1 MHRCTSFKKGVYRY
15 ILRRFSGSMLNGK
28 VRGSKHRWFENGK
41 CEIKKRER
49 KKKMKKKKRNTRLI
63 LVRVWLQMVVKEF
76 VRSALSLIERFLKAV
91 FLLSFFSTVCI
102 YKCVCVSYAL
112 CQYLLKM
119 LTKRIN
125 TNKYKNSLL
134 YKQFLASLFD

>member
-1 MHRCTSFKKGVYRY
+1 MHRCTSFKKKGVYRY
-15 ILRRFSGSMLNGK
+15 ILRRFSGSMLKGK

-49 KKKMKKKKRNTRLI
+49 EKKMKKKKRNTRLI

-91 FLLSFFSTVCI
+91 FLLSFFILSI
-102 YKCVCVSYAL
+102 YIYVCVCVL
-112 CQYLLKM
+112 CSVPVFV
-119 LTKRIN
+119 
-125 TNKYKNSLL
+125 KNANE
-134 YKQFLASLFD
+134 KN